1 MSNLL
6 DTPKLGFGCMRLPLT
21 DPKDQ
26 KSIDI
31 EHLKKMVDAFIEA
44 GGTYF
49 DTAYVYHEG
58 ESEVAMRKA
67 LVERYPRDSFTIAT
81 KCLAWAQPTAEDA
94 KACLD
99 TSLKRLGTDYID
111 FYLLHNMG
119 GTRTAKFDEYGRRKP
134 KVSSSTWASRCMTT
148 PKRWTSCSPII
159 PIWILSSC
167 R

>member
-81 KCLAWAQPTAEDA
+81 KCLAWAQLTAEDA

-99 TSLKRLGTDYID
+99 TSLNAWALTTPISTCCITWAVRARRNSMSTECG
-111 FYLLHNMG
+111 NG
-119 GTRTAKFDEYGRRKP
+119 PRRRKP
-134 KVSSSTWASRCMTT
+134 KVSSSTWLLDA
-148 PKRWTSCSPII
+148 
-159 PIWILSSC
+159 
-167 R
+167 